1 MNNDERQTTLP
12 PKGEESYRFI
22 SGDRGHGFSAQ
33 SANTGHYAQLNTYMT
48 SAEYATFDWHQ
59 KRDSQLIGRGTLD
72 TAYRPADSVTRDL
85 DGNER
90 VLNRTI
96 DLGCWEKMLSVGFFY
111 ILR

>member
-1 MNNDERQTTLP
+1 MLTDADFV
-12 PKGEESYRFI
+12 KYESF
-22 SGDRGHGFSAQ
+22 
-33 SANTGHYAQLNTYMT
+33 TGNKFAQLNTYMT
-48 SAEYATFDWHQ
+48 SEAYATFDWHQ

-96 DLGCWEKMLSVGFFY
+96 DLGCWEVQSGLGFQ
-111 ILR
+111 IIVR

>member
-1 MNNDERQTTLP
+1 MLTDADFVKYESFTGTT
-12 PKGEESYRFI
+12 
-22 SGDRGHGFSAQ
+22 
-33 SANTGHYAQLNTYMT
+33 YAQLSAYMT
-48 SAEYATFDWHQ
+48 SEAYSKFNWHQ

>member
-1 MNNDERQTTLP
+1 MSCDSRSSECYGVRP
-12 PKGEESYRFI
+12 
-22 SGDRGHGFSAQ
+22 HG
-33 SANTGHYAQLNTYMT
+33 NP
-48 SAEYATFDWHQ
+48 DWHQ

-85 DGNER
+85 DGKRDLDGNER

-96 DLGCWEKMLSVGFFY
+96 DLGCWEVQAGLGFQI